1 MRLIDADKL
10 KDFWWEPGSGTE
22 EWINELIYDFDLW
35 DVDDSVRAFSRKML
49 DDVNNVIDT
58 EPTVEAFE
66 WITLADDTKLEDG
79 LYLVTTTDG
88 RVDIAEYSNEPKLY
102 EWGKKGICIGCA
114 GYWNIPDEILAV
126 TPFESYTKGGEP
138 E

>member
-1 MRLIDADKL
+1 MSRLIDADKL

-66 WITLADDTKLEDG
+66 WITLTDDTKLEDG

-88 RVDIAEYSNEPKLY
+88 RVDIAEYSSEPKCH
-102 EWGKKGICIGCA
+102 ECGNDICIGYVS
-114 GYWNIPDEILAV
+114 YWNIPDEISAV
-126 TPFESYTKGGEP
+126 MPFKPYKKGGAE
-138 E
+138 